1 MGIDT
6 PMQIAGLIG
15 FFLITAVL
23 LYFLV
28 RPFRGN
34 GPAPSFS
41 ARIPLP
47 IFFFL
52 PCALTLSFLI
62 YQALVSGE
70 AYCLGFRNACKE
82 SSTYSLSSDPEMYW
96 VLVTGFYILGAFFW
110 AAGIA
115 GLIGPKPW
123 RKA

>member
-1 MGIDT
+1 MGIHT

-15 FFLITAVL
+15 FFVLTAVL

-28 RPFRGN
+28 RPLRGN
-34 GPAPSFS
+34 GPAASFS

-52 PCALTLSFLI
+52 PCALTLSFLL
-62 YQALVSGE
+62 YQALDSGE
-70 AYCLGFRNACKE
+70 AYCSGFRCNE
-82 SSTYSLSSDPEMYW
+82 SSAYSVSSDPWLYW
-96 VLVTGFYILGAFFW
+96 VLVTGFYILGVFFW